1 MPQASGKPCPCPLV
15 SPGILGVLAGASF
28 GAGLGIVLLSSWLA
42 TQILAFLFACLA
54 VGLSC
59 FLASFIRQSSLLV
72 LILGGM
78 VSTSFFTAL
87 TSLLKF
93 PADPNRQLPEL
104 VYWLMGTFSRVET
117 SSLYL
122 ISLPMPAGIFF
133 ICLHGKLINPLS
145 MGDEEAASLGVDVRA
160 VRLRLIIVATL
171 ISALSVVLVGRTAFS
186 PWYQVREEDRLIA
199 EQAMEKMRIQEHA
212 QRPYSQL
219 SGGQQQLVLLA
230 RALVQG
236 ARFFIMDEPVNSLDY
251 GRQFHLLQ
259 TIRELADE
267 GRSFLLTTH
276 HPEHAL
282 FLEGRTLLMD
292 KGKVLKDGFT
302 KDIINQTSI
311 ENLYDLP
318 AELMQKLARL
328 RQQTGL

>member
-122 ISLPMPAGIFF
+122 ISLPMLAGIFF
-133 ICLHGKLINPLS
+133 ICLHGKLINALS

-171 ISALSVVLVGRTAFS
+171 ISALSVVLVGIVGWVGLVIPHVLRFLIGS
-186 PWYQVREEDRLIA
+186 DNRLLVPA
-199 EQAMEKMRIQEHA
+199 AA
-212 QRPYSQL
+212 L
-219 SGGQQQLVLLA
+219 GGGLYLLA
-230 RALVQG
+230 TDAL
-236 ARFFIMDEPVNSLDY
+236 ARTMFS
-251 GRQFHLLQ
+251 
-259 TIRELADE
+259 
-267 GRSFLLTTH
+267 
-276 HPEHAL
+276 
-282 FLEGRTLLMD
+282 
-292 KGKVLKDGFT
+292 
-302 KDIINQTSI
+302 
-311 ENLYDLP
+311 
-318 AELMQKLARL
+318 AELPTGVFTSLISLPLFVFSL
-328 RQQTGL
+328 RKSQVPWK